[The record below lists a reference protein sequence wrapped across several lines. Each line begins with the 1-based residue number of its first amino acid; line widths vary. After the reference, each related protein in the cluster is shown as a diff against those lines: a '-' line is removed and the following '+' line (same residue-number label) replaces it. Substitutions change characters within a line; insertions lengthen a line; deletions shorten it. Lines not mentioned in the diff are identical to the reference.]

1 MEIQKQ
7 IESNALMFW
16 GLRLVSL
23 VFNSLDKDQANR
35 YRTTNVTL
43 AWLFHFLIAS
53 ETSIMGGSVH
63 TVSLVKSPRVAR
75 ASTL

>member
-23 VFNSLDKDQANR
+23 VFNSLGKDQANR

-43 AWLFHFLIAS
+43 ASLFHFLIAS
-53 ETSIMGGSVH
+53 ETSIMGGSLY
-63 TVSLVKSPRVAR
+63 TASLVKSPRVAR